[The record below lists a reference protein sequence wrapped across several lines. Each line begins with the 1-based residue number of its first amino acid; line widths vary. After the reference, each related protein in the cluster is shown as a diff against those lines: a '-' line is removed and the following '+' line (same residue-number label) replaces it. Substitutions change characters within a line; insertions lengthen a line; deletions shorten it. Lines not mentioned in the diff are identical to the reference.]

1 MRALLLACCLLF
13 PAVAAAAEP
22 LRTIGYVAWWMP
34 DSWRTLAL
42 EKFDRL
48 LFFDLMFDASGE
60 ISERHGWPENW
71 NELRAAALLSQTPLD
86 LTLTCTD
93 PLIYNRLFGSPA
105 AVNIL
110 LEQAVALAAQD
121 GVAGLQ
127 LDVEIYQGAK
137 PAAIQAYRA
146 FTRALSEQL
155 HTATPGRTLSVFFP
169 MGAEADIYDAPTL
182 AQIDQVILQGYDSHW
197 LEGPHAGPVAP
208 LGGPE
213 AVTWEKAL
221 AKGQSLGVPRER
233 MILSFPLYGYEWPV
247 KSAKLRSATAGKGK
261 QAMFG
266 QVAAGAHDEPKI
278 SLQERVKKYGA
289 TFDPLSASSHYRY
302 KGNDGRY
309 YEGWFEDWWS
319 LLRKV
324 DFLQAEAAGGIA
336 LFALG
341 YDDGELVEHLL
352 RRRGVRKPAAP
363 AIN

>member
-13 PAVAAAAEP
+13 PAFAAAAEP

-93 PLIYNRLFGSPA
+93 PVIFNRLFGSPA

-155 HTATPGRTLSVFFP
+155 HLGADRSGYFAGLRFALAGRSSRGSGGALGRPGSGHL
-169 MGAEADIYDAPTL
+169 G
-182 AQIDQVILQGYDSHW
+182 
-197 LEGPHAGPVAP
+197 EGPGQGTVA
-208 LGGPE
+208 
-213 AVTWEKAL
+213 
-221 AKGQSLGVPRER
+221 RC
-233 MILSFPLYGYEWPV
+233 
-247 KSAKLRSATAGKGK
+247 
-261 QAMFG
+261 
-266 QVAAGAHDEPKI
+266 AA
-278 SLQERVKKYGA
+278 
-289 TFDPLSASSHYRY
+289 
-302 KGNDGRY
+302 
-309 YEGWFEDWWS
+309 
-319 LLRKV
+319 
-324 DFLQAEAAGGIA
+324 
-336 LFALG
+336 
-341 YDDGELVEHLL
+341 
-352 RRRGVRKPAAP
+352 
-363 AIN
+363 